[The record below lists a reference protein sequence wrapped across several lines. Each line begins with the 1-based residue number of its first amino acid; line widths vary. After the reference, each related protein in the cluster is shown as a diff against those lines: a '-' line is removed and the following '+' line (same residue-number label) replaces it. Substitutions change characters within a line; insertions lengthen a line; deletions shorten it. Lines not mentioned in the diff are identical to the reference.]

1 MVNRD
6 HVMKMLKSLDY
17 TLTDQI
23 ERIIYDP
30 QLSYMSWEEIAR
42 DIDLSIEIR
51 NTLESD
57 NSKLNIR
64 SYLETNFYDE
74 ELEAL
79 INRLMQAKNEQF

>member
-74 ELEAL
+74 ELEAI
-79 INRLMQAKNEQF
+79 INRLKQAKNEQF

>member
-1 MVNRD
+1 
-6 HVMKMLKSLDY
+6 MKMLKSLDY